1 MATQRGSISTDTTLR
16 LSVAAG
22 GRCEYCN
29 TYLLQDDF
37 SGYSVNLGERAH
49 IVGATDTPRSPRGGA
64 DLPPAERE
72 DSDNLML
79 LCRPHHRV
87 IDRLIVEHTVGGL
100 HRMKREHEDRIR
112 LLTGLQDDVATVV
125 VRVTGGIRGAP
136 VEVPRETVL
145 AAVRGDGRFPRYRL
159 ALAGEDVEVD
169 LRSLPDEGDPSYW
182 TTGARIIEQA
192 AARIRE
198 AQESIGHLSVFALTR
213 IPLLVALG
221 YHLDDKIP
229 TTIYQRRRDG
239 AGHQGWGFD
248 PEGAPIA
255 FRTDR
260 IAGLDRG
267 SRVALAVSLTAPIGA
282 DVVAAVGGAAVYE
295 ISPDGPP
302 PSRDVLTAR
311 ASLDAFSD
319 SYHRFLATVERDH
332 PDCRQIEVFAAA
344 PGSAAIQLGRS
355 VMRDAQPALLVYD
368 RDADGTFQPALTLG
382 S

>member
-37 SGYSVNLGERAH
+37 SGY
-49 IVGATDTPRSPRGGA
+49 IVGATDTPRGRSAPPRGE
-64 DLPPAERE
+64 PAERE

-169 LRSLPDEGDPSYW
+169 LRSLPDEGDPSSW

-355 VMRDAQPALLVYD
+355 VMRDASRRSSSTTATPMAPSSL
-368 RDADGTFQPALTLG
+368 R
-382 S
+382 

>member
-1 MATQRGSISTDTTLR
+1 MATQRGSISTDATLR
-16 LSVAAG
+16 LWVLAG

-29 TYLLQDDF
+29 TYLLEDHL
-37 SGYSVNLGERAH
+37 SGYSLNLGERAH
-49 IVGATDTPRSPRGGA
+49 IVGATDASRSPRGGA
-64 DLPPAERE
+64 DLPPGERE
-72 DSDNLML
+72 RSENLML
-79 LCRPHHRV
+79 LCRAHHRV
-87 IDRLIVEHTVGGL
+87 IDRLIAEHTVAGL
-100 HRMKREHEDRIR
+100 RRMKGEHEDRIR
-112 LLTGLQDDVATVV
+112 LLTGLKDDVATVV

-136 VEVPRETVL
+136 TEVPRETVL

-169 LRSLPDEGDPSYW
+169 LRGLPDEGDSSYW
-182 TTGARIIEQA
+182 TTGARIIERA

-198 AQESIGHLSVFALTR
+198 AQQPIEHLSVFALTR

-239 AGHQGWGFD
+239 AGNQGWGFD
-248 PEGAPIA
+248 PEAAPIA

-260 IAGLDRG
+260 IAGLDHGRH
-267 SRVALAVSLTAPIGA
+267 VALAVSLTAPIGA
-282 DVVAAVGGAAVYE
+282 DVVAAVGGATVYE
-295 ISPDGPP
+295 ISPDGPA

-319 SYHRFLATVERDH
+319 SYHRLLATVELDH

-344 PGSAAIQLGRS
+344 PASAAIQLGRG
-355 VMRDAQPALLVYD
+355 VMRDAQPALVVHD
-368 RDADGTFQPALTLG
+368 RGADGVFQPTLTLG